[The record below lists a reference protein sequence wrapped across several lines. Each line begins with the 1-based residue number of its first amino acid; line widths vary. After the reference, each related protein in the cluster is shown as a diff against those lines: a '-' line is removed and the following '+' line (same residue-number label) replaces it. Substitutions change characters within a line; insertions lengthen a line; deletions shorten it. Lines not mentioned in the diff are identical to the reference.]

1 MSGERYLIGEL
12 ARAAGVTP
20 QAIRYYERMGLLERP
35 SRLPSGYR
43 LYGADALGRLRFI
56 RAAQSLGF
64 SLREIQELIALS
76 RAGRSPCARVR
87 AVLREK
93 LQVLDRRIAELRAFR
108 RELAAAVRAL
118 EALPDQADSSPTVC
132 SLIMTLARPRPSNH
146 RREG

>member
-1 MSGERYLIGEL
+1 MSGKRYLIGEL

-20 QAIRYYERMGLLERP
+20 QTIRYYERMGLLERP
-35 SRLPSGYR
+35 SRTSSGYR
-43 LYGADALGRLRFI
+43 LYGDDALGRLRFV

-64 SLREIQELIALS
+64 SLREIRELIALS

-93 LQVLDRRIAELRAFR
+93 FQGLNRRIAELRAFR

-118 EALPDQADSSPTVC
+118 ETLPDQADSSSTVC
-132 SLIMTLARPRPSNH
+132 SLILTLARPRSPNH
-146 RREG
+146 REEG